1 MNILNYILVA
11 LLFVAV
17 DSPWLIL
24 GSKFS
29 QPMILAIQG
38 VPLKLRLWA
47 GAIVYIALA
56 YLVTIPQN
64 NTDAFMLGFATYAIY
79 DFTNYST
86 LEKYSLKF
94 ALMDS
99 VWGGILMTI
108 VWNIASSF
116 KLLD

>member
-38 VPLKLRLWA
+38 VPLKLRMWA
-47 GAIVYIALA
+47 GAIVYFALA
-56 YLVTIPQN
+56 YLVTIPTN

-79 DFTNYST
+79 DFTNYAT
-86 LEKYSLKF
+86 LSKYSLRF

-99 VWGGILMTI
+99 IWGGILMTI
-108 VWNIASSF
+108 VWNITRSF
-116 KLLD
+116 NLN

>member
-29 QPMILAIQG
+29 QPMIHAIQG
-38 VPLKLRLWA
+38 TPLTLRMWPS
-47 GAIVYIALA
+47 AIVYIALA

-64 NTDAFMLGFATYAIY
+64 NTDAFMLGLTTYAIY
-79 DFTNYST
+79 DFTNYAT
-86 LEKYSLKF
+86 LDKYSLRF

-99 VWGGILMTI
+99 LWGGILMTI
-108 VWNIASSF
+108 VWNITRS
-116 KLLD
+116 LNLN